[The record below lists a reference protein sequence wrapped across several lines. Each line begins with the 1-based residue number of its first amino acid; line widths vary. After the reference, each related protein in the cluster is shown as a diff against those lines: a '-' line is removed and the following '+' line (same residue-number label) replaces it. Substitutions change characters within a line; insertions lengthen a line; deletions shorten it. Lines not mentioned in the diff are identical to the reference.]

1 MSTLGPTV
9 TLTFAGDATSVDKA
23 VAKVGSSTEKLAT
36 SVGGSTKKIGEAG
49 EGMKGKLTEAADGS
63 EQKLIGLHDVVDGL
77 GGTMQGFKD
86 GSVSEVAQGLADMAG
101 GIASFVI
108 PALSGLGG
116 GFGKAATAVKGFSL
130 SLLTS
135 PITWIILGIIALI
148 AIIVLMVTH
157 WDKVKAVVGVVG
169 NFIKQ
174 IWGDVWGFLSGI
186 FGKIDHV
193 VSSMWD
199 GMGGGLKGALNFV
212 IGVLNHG
219 IDAINVLIL
228 GANSALGWTGFHLGD
243 IPHIPKLHT
252 GGIVPG
258 SVGSEMLAVLQA
270 GEQVIPAGG
279 GQAGGGMTLRVSA
292 SADSAVATMFQSL
305 VRQNKIQLVDSNGQR
320 VKVG

>member
-1 MSTLGPTV
+1 MGTLGPTV

-36 SVGGSTKKIGEAG
+36 EVGGSTKKIGEAG
-49 EGMKGKLTEAADGS
+49 EGMKGKLTEAADGT
-63 EQKLIGLHDVVDGL
+63 EQKMIGLHDTIDGL

-108 PALSGLGG
+108 PALGGLGG
-116 GFGKAATAVKGFSL
+116 GFGKAATAVKGFSI

-148 AIIVLMVTH
+148 AIIVLMITH
-157 WDKVKAVVGVVG
+157 WNTVKAVIGDVGR
-169 NFIKQ
+169 FIKQ
-174 IWGDVWGFLSGI
+174 IWGDIWGFLSGI
-186 FGKIDHV
+186 FAKIGNA
-193 VSSMWD
+193 VSSVWD
-199 GMGGGLKGALNFV
+199 GLGNGLKAALNAV

-219 IDAINVLIL
+219 IDAINALIHGINWL
-228 GANSALGWTGFHLGD
+228 PGVNIHD
-243 IPHIPKLHT
+243 IPHIPRLHT

-258 SVGSEMLAVLQA
+258 SAGREMLAVLQA

-279 GQAGGGMTLRVSA
+279 GRGGGGGMTLQVSA